1 MSNDNT
7 ESISAKLRR
16 WADESESDN
25 RRHFYPTFNACDDL
39 GIKVPDDDF
48 VSERE
53 LFRRIADE
61 IDREK
66 REIAERYACQS
77 WMNPAD
83 AIAKLAT
90 GEIEWAELQQAIDRY
105 YLPRPLFDDGEPVQ
119 FGDRFVNDKGNDSTL
134 SSLNYTKGNSDYVNI
149 NGYERHDFAHRL
161 KRPKQ
166 QVLDADGVPIEAGDT
181 VWDTVSGIGGV
192 VDNFQSIY
200 GHDITAN
207 IECPDDGKFY
217 NFNVDRLTH
226 KEPDTQERIDMD
238 ALKGDYEYWG
248 CTGSECHN
256 CPALVDGKKPNQRY
270 GILWCGCA
278 MRLDLLRRQRELDG
292 RGA

>member
-105 YLPRPLFDDGEPVQ
+105 YLPRPLFEDGEPVQ
-119 FGDRFVNDKGNDSTL
+119 FGEMAAHPILDKPSPIKSIEYFGDGSFALWFDGTEAITG
-134 SSLNYTKGNSDYVNI
+134 YD
-149 NGYERHDFAHRL
+149 NGERVR
-161 KRPKQ
+161 RPEPR
-166 QVLDADGVPIEAGDT
+166 VLDADGVPIEVGDT
-181 VWDTVSGIGGV
+181 VWKVGCKHAYGV
-192 VDNFQSIY
+192 CEIDES
-200 GHDITAN
+200 
-207 IECPDDGKFY
+207 KFY
-217 NFNVDRLTH
+217 DVLVVRKDCGLMNRFYHDKLTHREPDSLKKLLNDIRGYLAESPCIDVHVRPWERRLT
-226 KEPDTQERIDMD
+226 
-238 ALKGDYEYWG
+238 AL
-248 CTGSECHN
+248 
-256 CPALVDGKKPNQRY
+256 
-270 GILWCGCA
+270 I
-278 MRLDLLRRQRELDG
+278 ELDG
-292 RGA
+292 RDA

>member
-25 RRHFYPTFNACDDL
+25 RQHFYPTFNACDDL

-105 YLPRPLFDDGEPVQ
+105 YLPRPLFEDGEPVPDGCVVVFCDHDVTNLSPDNLLCVPRRYLGQ
-119 FGDRFVNDKGNDSTL
+119 MNNVDGWCDMATAKAALELAMLRCAIADRTEGAPL
-134 SSLNYTKGNSDYVNI
+134 
-149 NGYERHDFAHRL
+149 RC
-161 KRPKQ
+161 KRCGASFMPHGMT
-166 QVLDADGVPIEAGDT
+166 AR
-181 VWDTVSGIGGV
+181 
-192 VDNFQSIY
+192 Y
-200 GHDITAN
+200 GTRKL
-207 IECPDDGKFY
+207 CPDC
-217 NFNVDRLTH
+217 L
-226 KEPDTQERIDMD
+226 
-238 ALKGDYEYWG
+238 
-248 CTGSECHN
+248 GSFLAEH
-256 CPALVDGKKPNQRY
+256 G
-270 GILWCGCA
+270 
-278 MRLDLLRRQRELDG
+278 RRR
-292 RGA
+292 

>member
-105 YLPRPLFDDGEPVQ
+105 YLPRPLFEDGEPVQ
-119 FGDRFVNDKGNDSTL
+119 FGEMAAR
-134 SSLNYTKGNSDYVNI
+134 
-149 NGYERHDFAHRL
+149 
-161 KRPKQ
+161 
-166 QVLDADGVPIEAGDT
+166 
-181 VWDTVSGIGGV
+181 GG
-192 VDNFQSIY
+192 
-200 GHDITAN
+200 
-207 IECPDDGKFY
+207 
-217 NFNVDRLTH
+217 
-226 KEPDTQERIDMD
+226 
-238 ALKGDYEYWG
+238 
-248 CTGSECHN
+248 
-256 CPALVDGKKPNQRY
+256 
-270 GILWCGCA
+270 
-278 MRLDLLRRQRELDG
+278 RR
-292 RGA
+292 